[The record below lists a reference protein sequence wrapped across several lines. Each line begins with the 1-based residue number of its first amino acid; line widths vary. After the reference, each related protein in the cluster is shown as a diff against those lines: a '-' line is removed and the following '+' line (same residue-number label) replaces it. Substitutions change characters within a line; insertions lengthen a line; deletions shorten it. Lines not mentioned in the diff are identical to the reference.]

1 MPVFILVLHPCLYKC
16 KCRYSQENVRI
27 LQLTYRACPYTC
39 RFQQYFYI
47 LLYLQCF
54 QEKYLSLKKYGGIK
68 KFSCFIGQY
77 PDGTFML
84 EEFKTPPKLSG
95 FIKGTPYR
103 VKICSENNDEVSEI

>member
-1 MPVFILVLHPCLYKC
+1 MLTATVTYKAQVSTIFLY
-16 KCRYSQENVRI
+16 
-27 LQLTYRACPYTC
+27 
-39 RFQQYFYI
+39 
-47 LLYLQCF
+47 YLQCF

-77 PDGTFML
+77 PAGTFML

-103 VKICSENNDEVSEI
+103 VKICSENNFEVSEM